1 MADSNISN
9 CPLNR
14 TKVDFNSL
22 AKMENDFIN
31 EQTNSKCLPIVE
43 VGGAVVGRASNKRK
57 IINDPVFGF
66 ISIPNDFLYDIIQH
80 PYFQRLNRI
89 KQLGLSSFVYP
100 GAQHTRMQHSLGA
113 MHLMGEAIA
122 QLRDAGHEITSTEAE
137 AVRACILLHDI
148 GHGPF
153 SHTLENSLVKD
164 ISHEEIS
171 LLMMEKINVELDG
184 KLDMALEI
192 FTHQYKKKFL
202 HQLVASQLDMD
213 RLDYL
218 SRDSFYSGVSEG
230 IIGAARI
237 IKMLN
242 IHNDQLVV
250 EAKGIYSIE
259 KFLVARR
266 LMYWQVYLHK
276 TSVAAEKMLL
286 NILKR
291 AKELASRNEVLF
303 ASPALHFFLYNEI
316 NKTNFSSSEIALQN
330 FAQLDDSD
338 LICAIKV
345 WSTHKDIVLS
355 TLCKAFTNRRLFKV
369 EFGGDPISN
378 EKRNIQLMQY
388 CDHFNVTMHDAHYF
402 IGEEIVSTDTYS
414 PEDDNIN
421 ILYKDGSVKDI
432 AEASDML
439 NINVLTKKVEKYFYC
454 YLRL

>member
-1 MADSNISN
+1 M
-9 CPLNR
+9 
-14 TKVDFNSL
+14 K
-22 AKMENDFIN
+22 
-31 EQTNSKCLPIVE
+31 LP
-43 VGGAVVGRASNKRK
+43 NKRK

-66 ISIPNDFLYDIIQH
+66 INIPNDFLYDIIQH

-89 KQLGLSSFVYP
+89 KQLGLASFVYP

-113 MHLMGEAIA
+113 MHLMGEAIS
-122 QLRDAGHEITSTEAE
+122 QLRDAGQEITSAEAE

-153 SHTLENSLVKD
+153 SHTLEHSLVSEV
-164 ISHEEIS
+164 SHEEIS
-171 LLMMEKINVELDG
+171 LLMMQQINEELNG
-184 KLDMALEI
+184 KLEMALEI
-192 FTHQYKKKFL
+192 FTNHYPKKFL

-242 IHNDQLVV
+242 IHDDQLVV

-276 TSVAAEKMLL
+276 TSVAAEKMLM

-291 AKELASRNEVLF
+291 AKELANRNTDLF
-303 ASPALHFFLYNEI
+303 ASPALHYFLYNEI
-316 NKTNFSSSEIALQN
+316 NKSNFSKSDEALHN
-330 FAQLDDSD
+330 FALLDDSD
-338 LICAIKV
+338 IVCAIKV
-345 WSTHKDIVLS
+345 WSSHSDVVLS
-355 TLCKAFTNRRLFKV
+355 TLSKAFTNRRLFKV
-369 EFGGDPISN
+369 EVGSQPIDTA
-378 EKRNIQLMQY
+378 KRENQLKQY
-388 CDHFNVTMHDAHYF
+388 VDHFDVDLTEAAYF
-402 IGEEIVSTDTYS
+402 MGEEIVTTDTYS
-414 PEDDNIN
+414 PEDDSIN
-421 ILYKDGSVKDI
+421 ILYKDGTVKDI
-432 AEASDML
+432 ADASDML

-454 YLRL
+454 YYRL

>member
-1 MADSNISN
+1 MKE
-9 CPLNR
+9 P
-14 TKVDFNSL
+14 
-22 AKMENDFIN
+22 
-31 EQTNSKCLPIVE
+31 
-43 VGGAVVGRASNKRK
+43 NKRK

-66 ISIPNDFLYDIIQH
+66 INIPNDFLYDIIQH

-89 KQLGLSSFVYP
+89 KQLGLTSFVYP
-100 GAQHTRMQHSLGA
+100 GAQHTRLQHSLGA

-122 QLRDAGHEITSTEAE
+122 QLQQEGHEITASEAE

-153 SHTLENSLVKD
+153 SHTLEHSLVNG

-171 LLMMEKINVELDG
+171 LLMMREINSEMDG
-184 KLDMALEI
+184 KLDLALKI
-192 FTHQYKKKFL
+192 FTNSYPKKFL
-202 HQLVASQLDMD
+202 HQLVSSQLDMD

-218 SRDSFYSGVSEG
+218 SRDSFFSGVSEG

-242 IHNDQLVV
+242 IYNDKLVI

-276 TSVAAEKMLL
+276 TSVAAEQMLL

-291 AKELASRNEVLF
+291 AKELATKGESLF
-303 ASPALHFFLYNEI
+303 ASPALHYFLYNEI
-316 NKTNFSSSEIALQN
+316 NELNFMVSDESMNN
-330 FAQLDDSD
+330 FALLDDSD
-338 LICAIKV
+338 VICSIKV
-345 WSTHKDIVLS
+345 WSSHSDIVLS

-369 EFGGDPISN
+369 KIGTESVKEDKMQPYLEQYANHFGIS
-378 EKRNIQLMQY
+378 I
-388 CDHFNVTMHDAHYF
+388 HDAIYF
-402 IGEEIVSTDTYS
+402 LGEEIVSTDTYS

-421 ILYKDGSVKDI
+421 ILFKDGTIKDI
-432 AEASDML
+432 ADASDML
-439 NINVLTKKVEKYFYC
+439 NITVLTKKVEKYYFC
-454 YLRL
+454 YFKL

>member
-1 MADSNISN
+1 MKK
-9 CPLNR
+9 P
-14 TKVDFNSL
+14 
-22 AKMENDFIN
+22 
-31 EQTNSKCLPIVE
+31 
-43 VGGAVVGRASNKRK
+43 NKRK

-66 ISIPNDFLYDIIQH
+66 INIPNDFLYDIIQH
-80 PYFQRLNRI
+80 PYFQRLTRI

-122 QLRDAGHEITSTEAE
+122 QLRQEGHEITPPEAE

-153 SHTLENSLVKD
+153 SHTLEHSLVNG
-164 ISHEEIS
+164 INHEEIS
-171 LLMMEKINVELDG
+171 LWMMQKINAEMDG
-184 KLDMALEI
+184 KLDMTLEI
-192 FTHQYKKKFL
+192 FTNVYPKKFL
-202 HQLVASQLDMD
+202 HQLVSSQLDMD

-242 IHNDQLVV
+242 IHNDHLVI

-276 TSVAAEKMLL
+276 TSVAAEQMLL

-291 AKELASRNEVLF
+291 AKELASKEIVLF
-303 ASPALHFFLYNEI
+303 ATPALHYFLYNEI
-316 NKTNFSSSEIALQN
+316 NKQN
-330 FAQLDDSD
+330 FRLTEDALDHFAMLDDSD
-338 LICAIKV
+338 LISAIKV
-345 WSTHKDIVLS
+345 WSYHSDIVLS

-369 EFGGDPISN
+369 EISSESVKNEIKNQYLEQYSKHFGI
-378 EKRNIQLMQY
+378 NI
-388 CDHFNVTMHDAHYF
+388 NDATYF
-402 IGEEIVSTDTYS
+402 LGEEIVSTDTYS

-421 ILYKDGSVKDI
+421 ILFKDGTIKDI
-432 AEASDML
+432 ADASDML
-439 NINVLTKKVEKYFYC
+439 NISVLTKKVEKHYFC
-454 YLRL
+454 YMLL

>member
-1 MADSNISN
+1 MKK
-9 CPLNR
+9 P
-14 TKVDFNSL
+14 
-22 AKMENDFIN
+22 
-31 EQTNSKCLPIVE
+31 
-43 VGGAVVGRASNKRK
+43 NKRK

-66 ISIPNDFLYDIIQH
+66 INIPDDVLFDIIQH

-100 GAQHTRMQHSLGA
+100 GAQHTRLQHSLGA

-122 QLRDAGHEITSTEAE
+122 QLRLEGHDITSAEAE
-137 AVRACILLHDI
+137 AVRASILLHDI

-153 SHTLENSLVKD
+153 SHALEHSIVSEV
-164 ISHEEIS
+164 SHEEIS
-171 LLMMEKINVELDG
+171 LWMMQKINQEFEG
-184 KLDMALEI
+184 KLEMALQI
-192 FTHQYKKKFL
+192 FTNNYPKKFL
-202 HQLVASQLDMD
+202 HQLVSSQLDMD

-242 IHNDQLVV
+242 IHNDRLVV

-276 TSVAAEKMLL
+276 TSVAAEKMLM

-291 AKELASRNEVLF
+291 AKELASTGIELF
-303 ASPALHFFLYNEI
+303 ASPALHYFLY
-316 NKTNFSSSEIALQN
+316 KKVDKQDFTNSGEALQH
-330 FAQLDDSD
+330 FALLDDSD
-338 LICAIKV
+338 VICAIKV

-355 TLCKAFTNRRLFKV
+355 TLCKAFTNRKLFKV
-369 EFGGDPISN
+369 EVDTESIT
-378 EKRNIQLMQY
+378 ETKRINKLQQY
-388 CDHFNVTMHDAHYF
+388 MNHFNVDINAAAYF
-402 IGEEIVSTDTYS
+402 MGEEIVTTDTYS

-421 ILYKDGSVKDI
+421 ILYKNGIIKDI

-439 NINVLTKKVEKYFYC
+439 NIVVLTKKVEKHYFC
-454 YLRL
+454 YYSIQS

>member
-1 MADSNISN
+1 M
-9 CPLNR
+9 R
-14 TKVDFNSL
+14 E
-22 AKMENDFIN
+22 AKN
-31 EQTNSKCLPIVE
+31 
-43 VGGAVVGRASNKRK
+43 NKRK

-66 ISIPNDFLYDIIQH
+66 INIPNDFLYDIIQH

-100 GAQHTRMQHSLGA
+100 GAQHTRLQHSLGA

-122 QLRDAGHEITSTEAE
+122 QLRDAGHEITSAEAE

-153 SHTLENSLVKD
+153 SHTLEHSLVSGV
-164 ISHEEIS
+164 SHEEIS
-171 LLMMEKINVELDG
+171 LLMMQQINQELNG
-184 KLDMALEI
+184 KLEMALEI
-192 FTHQYKKKFL
+192 FTNRYPKKFL

-276 TSVAAEKMLL
+276 TSVAAEKMLM

-291 AKELASRNEVLF
+291 AKELASGEIELF
-303 ASPALHFFLYNEI
+303 ASPALAYFLYTEI
-316 NKTNFSSSEIALQN
+316 NKSNFSKSDEALLN
-330 FAQLDDSD
+330 FALLDDSD
-338 LICAIKV
+338 IVCAIKV
-345 WSTHKDIVLS
+345 WSSHSDVVLS
-355 TLCKAFTNRRLFKV
+355 TLSKAFTDRRLFKV
-369 EFGGDPISN
+369 EIGSEPIAKDKRENQLKQYVEHFGVNLS
-378 EKRNIQLMQY
+378 E
-388 CDHFNVTMHDAHYF
+388 AAYF
-402 IGEEIVSTDTYS
+402 MGEEIVSTDTYS
-414 PEDDNIN
+414 PEDDSIN
-421 ILYKDGSVKDI
+421 ILYKDGTVKDI
-432 AEASDML
+432 ADASDML
-439 NINVLTKKVEKYFYC
+439 NINVLTKKVEKYYYC

>member
-1 MADSNISN
+1 MNFG
-9 CPLNR
+9 
-14 TKVDFNSL
+14 KVFL
-22 AKMENDFIN
+22 RKM
-31 EQTNSKCLPIVE
+31 
-43 VGGAVVGRASNKRK
+43 NKRK

-66 ISIPNDFLYDIIQH
+66 INIPNDFLYDIIQH

-89 KQLGLSSFVYP
+89 KQLGLASFVYP

-122 QLRDAGHEITSTEAE
+122 QLRDAGHEITSAEAE

-153 SHTLENSLVKD
+153 SHTLEHSLVKGV
-164 ISHEEIS
+164 SHEEIS
-171 LLMMEKINVELDG
+171 LLMMQKINQELDG
-184 KLDMALEI
+184 NLEIALEI
-192 FTHQYKKKFL
+192 FTNQYPKKFL

-242 IHNDQLVV
+242 IHNDKLVV

-276 TSVAAEKMLL
+276 TSVAAEKMLM

-291 AKELASRNEVLF
+291 AKELASQRVELF
-303 ASPALHFFLYNEI
+303 ASPALHYFLYNEI
-316 NKTNFSSSEIALQN
+316 SKSDFCKSDLAIHN
-330 FAQLDDSD
+330 FALLDDSD
-338 LICAIKV
+338 IVCAIKV
-345 WSTHKDIVLS
+345 WSSHPDVVLS
-355 TLCKAFTNRRLFKV
+355 TLSLAFTDRKLFKV
-369 EFGGDPISN
+369 KVGSQPIENFKREVQLKQYVEYFGVDLN
-378 EKRNIQLMQY
+378 E
-388 CDHFNVTMHDAHYF
+388 AAYF
-402 IGEEIVSTDTYS
+402 MGEEIVTTDTYS
-414 PEDDNIN
+414 PEDDSIN
-421 ILYKDGSVKDI
+421 ILYKDGTVKDI
-432 AEASDML
+432 ADASDML
-439 NINVLTKKVEKYFYC
+439 NINVLTKKVEKYYYC